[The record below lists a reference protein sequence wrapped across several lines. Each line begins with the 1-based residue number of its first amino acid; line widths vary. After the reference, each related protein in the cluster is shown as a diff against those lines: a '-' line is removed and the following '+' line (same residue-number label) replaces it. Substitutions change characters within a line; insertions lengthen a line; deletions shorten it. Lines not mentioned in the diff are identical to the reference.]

1 MKKKSIEETKPL
13 MKFNVALQ
21 KYEPV
26 LPLSKRKGKEVRFK
40 DAWQWIW
47 IPIICIAILV
57 GFVILLK
64 LGLLDSWVR

>member
-1 MKKKSIEETKPL
+1 MKKKIKKVKPL

-26 LPLSKRKGKEVRFK
+26 LPLSKRKGKEVKFK

-47 IPIICIAILV
+47 IIIIGLALLV
-57 GFVILLK
+57 GVLFLIK
-64 LGLLDSWVR
+64 LGLV

>member
-1 MKKKSIEETKPL
+1 MKKKIKEVKLP

-26 LPLSKRKGKEVRFK
+26 LPLSKRKGKEIKFK

-47 IPIICIAILV
+47 VIIIALALLV
-57 GFVILLK
+57 GFLFLIK
-64 LGLLDSWVR
+64 SGLV

>member
-1 MKKKSIEETKPL
+1 MKKKIKEVKPL

-26 LPLSKRKGKEVRFK
+26 LPPSRRKGKEIKFK

-47 IPIICIAILV
+47 IIILCIGLLASFL
-57 GFVILLK
+57 ILLK
-64 LGLLDSWVR
+64 LGLLDS